1 MATRYKCFR
10 SEVIKGFDLT
20 EKRFGIDLEITSKIA
35 RRKLKIVEVGV
46 AYSGRSYDQG
56 KKIRMRDA
64 VRHLSCIVK
73 FRMIR

>member
-1 MATRYKCFR
+1 
-10 SEVIKGFDLT
+10 VIKSLDLT
-20 EKRFGIDLEITSKIA
+20 EKRFGIDPEISSKIA
-35 RRKLKIVEVGV
+35 RRKLKIVELGV
-46 AYSGRSYDQG
+46 SYSGRSYDQG